1 MGYEENLVVPFSVQ
15 AQPLQK
21 QLELLQARRQAEAEM
36 AKAASDYYGT
46 ETYKPTTVGAGETLI
61 DPVTGKVI

>member
-1 MGYEENLVVPFSVQ
+1 
-15 AQPLQK
+15 
-21 QLELLQARRQAEAEM
+21 M

-61 DPVTGKVI
+61 DPATGKVIFVCSFARCKYGSQSIFLRRNEIFYVYSRSVPSN